1 MSMKRKNNKQ
11 NSDWRSQDPAYKA
24 EAERY
29 ADPIPSR
36 RLILDRLEKNAGPR
50 TLDDLIGDFELTRL
64 DQQSAL
70 EKRLAAMV
78 RQGEL
83 VQNRMGAY
91 GPLGKMNAIAGT
103 VQAHRDGFG
112 FLIPDA
118 GPPDVF
124 LPPRQM
130 RELMNGDRALV
141 RVTGTDFK
149 GRPEGSVVEVL
160 KRASRQVVGR
170 LHIEQGVAYVIPDN
184 PRVQQDLLIPSDAVG
199 SARHG
204 QMVVAEITAV
214 PGHRTLPVGRVLEV
228 LGEHLAPGMEIEA
241 AIRGHGLPHVFPA
254 AVEREAEAIPD
265 TVQPRELE
273 GRVDLRKLG
282 LVTIDGADAR
292 DFDDAVHAKPVRRGI
307 LGGGGGWS
315 LTVAIADVAAYVKPG
330 APLDVEGGER
340 GNSVYFPDRV
350 IPMLPE
356 KLSNGL
362 CSLNPDVDRLCM
374 VCEMRVSPAGE
385 VTKARFFEGVM
396 RSDARLIYDDV
407 AAALEGEEGRVPAAV
422 LPRLKVLEAC
432 FDALF
437 AARQRRGAIDFES
450 SETRIVFGTDRKIE
464 RIVPVQRNRAHRLIE
479 ECMIAANVEAAKFV
493 SKHKLPA
500 PYRVH
505 EKPDAMKVQALREF
519 LQAQG
524 LKLGGGDRPEAADYA
539 ALMSRCKDRPNL
551 PLVQTVMLRSLMQA
565 RYSAENN
572 GHFGLALTHY
582 AHFTSPIRRY
592 PDLLLHRGLKHL
604 IRRSKVGDFT
614 YSVADIERL
623 GAHCS
628 MTERRA
634 DDATRDAV
642 SWLKCEYMSDR
653 VGEEFDGMISGVA
666 PFGLFVELGGLH
678 VDGLVH
684 VSSLSNDYYQF
695 DQGHHR
701 LVGDRTGRVYNL
713 GDPVRVKVTRVNLDE
728 RKIDLEMTGG
738 GKGEKSSSSIQGKRP
753 ESRRNQRGHQRPGK
767 HQAKSQ
773 EKRQ

>member
-1 MSMKRKNNKQ
+1 MKSKKPTHGR
-11 NSDWRSQDPAYKA
+11 DWRSQDPEYQA
-24 EAERY
+24 ESERY

-36 RLILDRLEKNAGPR
+36 QLILDRLDAHAGPL
-50 TLDDLIGDFELTRL
+50 TLDDLVGQFDLKRL
-64 DQQSAL
+64 DQQTAL
-70 EKRLAAMV
+70 GKRLQAMV

-83 VQNRMGAY
+83 VQNRIGAY
-91 GPLGKMNAIAGT
+91 GPLGKMNAVAGT

-112 FLIPDA
+112 FLVPDS
-118 GPPDVF
+118 GPPDIF

-170 LHIEQGVAYVIPDN
+170 LHIEQGASYVIPDN
-184 PRVQQDLLIPSDAVG
+184 PRVQQDLLIPPDARAN
-199 SARHG
+199 ARHG
-204 QMVVAEITAV
+204 QMVVAEITAP
-214 PGHRTLPVGRVLEV
+214 PGHRTLPVGRVIEI

-241 AIRGHGLPHVFPA
+241 SIRAHGLPHVFPE
-254 AVEREAEAIPD
+254 AVEREAAAIPD
-265 TVQPRELE
+265 KVQPHQYE
-273 GRVDLRKLG
+273 GRTDLRNLG

-292 DFDDAVHAKPVRRGI
+292 DFDDAVHARESR
-307 LGGGGGWS
+307 GGGWV
-315 LTVAIADVAAYVKPG
+315 LTVAIADVAAYVMPG
-330 APLDVEGGER
+330 APLDREGAER

-362 CSLNPDVDRLCM
+362 CSLNPHVDRLCM
-374 VCEMRVSPAGE
+374 VCEMRVNDEGE
-385 VTKARFFEGVM
+385 VTRSKFFEGVM

-407 AAALEGEEGRVPAAV
+407 AAALDGDEARVPPAV
-422 LPRLKVLEAC
+422 LPGLRMLDAC
-432 FDALF
+432 FGALF
-437 AARQRRGAIDFES
+437 QARERRGAIDFES
-450 SETRIVFGTDRKIE
+450 SETRIVFGADRKIE

-479 ECMIAANVEAAKFV
+479 ECMIAATVEAAKFV
-493 SKHKLPA
+493 AKHKLPA
-500 PYRVH
+500 PYRIH

-524 LKLGGGDRPEAADYA
+524 LKLSGGDNPEAMDYA
-539 ALMSRCKDRPNL
+539 KLMARCKDRPNR
-551 PLVQTVMLRSLMQA
+551 PLIQTVMLRSLMQA
-565 RYSAENN
+565 RYSADNN

-604 IRRSKVGDFT
+604 IHRHKVSEFA
-614 YSVADIERL
+614 YSAADIERNS
-623 GAHCS
+623 AHCS

-642 SWLKCEYMSDR
+642 VWLKCEYMSDH
-653 VGEEFDGMISGVA
+653 VGEEFDGVVSGVA
-666 PFGLFVELGGLH
+666 PFGLFVMLGDMY

-695 DQGHHR
+695 EPRHHR
-701 LVGDRTGRVYNL
+701 LIGDRSGRVYNL
-713 GDPVRVKVTRVNLDE
+713 GDAVRVRVTRVNLDE
-728 RKIDLEMTGG
+728 RKIDLEMVGG
-738 GKGEKSSSSIQGKRP
+738 GNAGKSSSSIQGSRP
-753 ESRRNQRGHQRPGK
+753 ESRRNRDTKHRGRG
-767 HQAKSQ
+767 
-773 EKRQ
+773 R